1 MSLDFILTSLLILS
15 AFSVLVIVFAFLFF
29 CFDCCFW
36 CKNGCGEA
44 NYRRDDCVEEARGV
58 A

>member
-1 MSLDFILTSLLILS
+1 MSLDFVLTSFLVLS
-15 AFSVLVIVFAFLFF
+15 VISVLVIIFAFVFF

-44 NYRRDDCVEEARGV
+44 NDRRDDCVEEARGV